1 MLSQSWQVSRKC
13 NTITGWP
20 CAIKREQERQRFLCT
35 KSEAINLLSSYLSV
49 YHVTYWQT
57 ATLELSAFNLLYIAV
72 EERIRKF
79 QSMQLP
85 EETVPSVRMLDRPFI
100 SDLTRSTA
108 FGSCRSYC
116 LLQSSTSMRMYLS
129 SGEIGTILTSIYWT
143 CSGSGT
149 SYVFPPVFSRLDN
162 L

>member
-1 MLSQSWQVSRKC
+1 MPEKD
-13 NTITGWP
+13 N
-20 CAIKREQERQRFLCT
+20 KRDNAFYAP
-35 KSEAINLLSSYLSV
+35 KAEAISWLSVHLSV

-57 ATLELSAFNLLYIAV
+57 ATLKLSNLQPVLHSSRR
-72 EERIRKF
+72 EDWRIPIDLVTRRNG
-79 QSMQLP
+79 L
-85 EETVPSVRMLDRPFI
+85 SVRILDQPFI

-129 SGEIGTILTSIYWT
+129 FGEIGTILTSIYWN
-143 CSGSGT
+143 CSSSRT
-149 SYVFPPVFSRLDN
+149 SCIFPPVFSRLDN